1 MEGETNT
8 EPKTE
13 VTSQEGSGKR
23 SIISFIM
30 FYIVNQQAKEENM
43 VEGPDGQMISKKALK
58 KLQKKLEKD
67 AKKEESML

>member
-1 MEGETNT
+1 
-8 EPKTE
+8 
-13 VTSQEGSGKR
+13 
-23 SIISFIM
+23 
-30 FYIVNQQAKEENM
+30 M